1 MEYKVLTFETLPK
14 GNEKLNHKVI
24 EIVIQKKY
32 KILIYPNQ
40 KIFDLRLIDSNN
52 SETTLIFNQT
62 YTSYFMEST
71 IPKSEIPKSEIPK
84 SEIPKESYFGALII
98 HIKDDIYYLITSLVF
113 RLKYEHEIKELN
125 FDNYLISIFST
136 KGLLTIVKDH
146 YENYF
151 CVEVDSYFEKRTKE
165 KKIAKILS
173 EKKHR
178 YIPCLEMD
186 F

>member
-14 GNEKLNHKVI
+14 GNEKLKHKVI

-62 YTSYFMEST
+62 YTSYFKES
-71 IPKSEIPKSEIPK
+71 IIPKSEIPK

-98 HIKDDIYYLITSLVF
+98 HVKGDIYYLISSLIF
-113 RLKYEHEIKELN
+113 RLKYEYEIKELN

-178 YIPCLEMD
+178 YIPCLELD